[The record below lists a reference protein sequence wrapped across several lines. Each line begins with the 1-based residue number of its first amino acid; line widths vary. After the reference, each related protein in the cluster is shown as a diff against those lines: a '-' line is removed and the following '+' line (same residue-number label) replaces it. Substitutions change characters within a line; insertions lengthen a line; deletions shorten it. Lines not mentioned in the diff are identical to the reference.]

1 MWAVVVRYLPRQPS
15 ALRSLKSLLRYRVYW
30 VEGLMKPNELNKRN
44 NPITNDEGPTADVM
58 GNTFAIEIDDVGM
71 AFVGLG
77 RPFSRLP
84 LHVLP
89 DDAIGVTADGR
100 VVKVMLREVPERT
113 ELLPNY
119 PNPFNPET
127 WIPFRLARDGE
138 VVIRIYDIQGELVR
152 ELNLGRLGAGVYES
166 KDRAAYWDGRNDI
179 GEEVSSGI
187 YMIELSVG
195 GYRGVRKMCLMR

>member
-1 MWAVVVRYLPRQPS
+1 
-15 ALRSLKSLLRYRVYW
+15 
-30 VEGLMKPNELNKRN
+30 MKPNELNKRN

-77 RPFSRLP
+77 RPFNRLP

-89 DDAIGVTADGR
+89 DDAIGVTVDGR
-100 VVKVMLREVPERT
+100 VVRVMLREAPERT

-138 VVIRIYDIQGELVR
+138 VVIRIYDVMGRLVR
-152 ELNLGRLGAGVYES
+152 ELNLGRLEAGVYEG
-166 KDRAAYWDGRNDI
+166 KERAAYWDGRNEV